1 MTFNTYEFE
10 LEPLHYDYA
19 ALEPFIDAETMYFH
33 HDKHLKTY
41 VDNLNE
47 ALKNYP
53 ELQKLTLVD
62 LILNYN
68 SFPED
73 VRDKIRNNAGGVFN
87 HNLFFNIMGP
97 PKGEQPIGAFMNDLL
112 KYFGTF
118 EAFKKE
124 LKNAALNRFGS
135 GWGWLVMDD
144 KCGLKV
150 ISTANQDSP
159 LNMNLCPILP
169 LDVWEHAYYLKYQNR
184 RSEYIDNWFNVVD
197 WSKVNEN
204 YLYCLKCASCI

>member
-1 MTFNTYEFE
+1 MIFNTYKFE

-68 SFPED
+68 SFPEE

-97 PKGEQPIGAFMNDLL
+97 SKGEQPIGAFMNDLL
-112 KYFGTF
+112 KYFGSF
-118 EAFKKE
+118 ENLKKE

-135 GWGWLVMDD
+135 GWSWLVMDD
-144 KCGLKV
+144 KCSLKV

-197 WSKVNEN
+197 WRKVNEN